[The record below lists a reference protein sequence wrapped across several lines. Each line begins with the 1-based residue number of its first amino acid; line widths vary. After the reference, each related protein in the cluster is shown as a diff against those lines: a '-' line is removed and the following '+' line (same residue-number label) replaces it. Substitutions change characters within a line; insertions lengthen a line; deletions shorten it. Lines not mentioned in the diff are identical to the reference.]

1 MRYRII
7 YIVQLV
13 LLFIPVFVF
22 AQTNT
27 CSPVGYTILTIN
39 GIWTNKEEAAE
50 NSSRLFRRLDKTYN
64 RESVTI
70 DYLHNPSHLAGLG
83 DIVKTIE
90 QGLFDTE
97 TVDDYDLVE
106 MLRAASEKV
115 KTRKLLIVGHSQGNF
130 YANAFYKRAT
140 APSSDGASVP
150 LESIGVY
157 SVATPSSYVAGD
169 GEYITSETDKA
180 IAGIVGRV
188 LRKDILPTN
197 TRIEEVANDTG
208 LTAGHSFSD
217 VYLKYRGAEIVGGI
231 EKSLYKLTPKHT
243 NILQNVGMLEDATS
257 PCIAAPER
265 TLAHKAAGLAFAVAD
280 PAAAGAKLAVVGAVK
295 GVNAV
300 GLAVGI
306 ELPVKYDFGERA
318 SCSSLLG

>member
-1 MRYRII
+1 M
-7 YIVQLV
+7 L
-13 LLFIPVFVF
+13 
-22 AQTNT
+22 
-27 CSPVGYTILTIN
+27 
-39 GIWTNKEEAAE
+39 
-50 NSSRLFRRLDKTYN
+50 
-64 RESVTI
+64 
-70 DYLHNPSHLAGLG
+70 GLG
-83 DIVKTIE
+83 
-90 QGLFDTE
+90 
-97 TVDDYDLVE
+97 
-106 MLRAASEKV
+106 
-115 KTRKLLIVGHSQGNF
+115 LLWRYSITFRFITFCGEVGHS
-130 YANAFYKRAT
+130 AT
-140 APSSDGASVP
+140 VPSDGASVP

-318 SCSSLLG
+318 FCSSLLG

>member
-1 MRYRII
+1 M
-7 YIVQLV
+7 
-13 LLFIPVFVF
+13 
-22 AQTNT
+22 
-27 CSPVGYTILTIN
+27 
-39 GIWTNKEEAAE
+39 
-50 NSSRLFRRLDKTYN
+50 
-64 RESVTI
+64 
-70 DYLHNPSHLAGLG
+70 
-83 DIVKTIE
+83 KTIE

-300 GLAVGI
+300 GLAVGSAGKFVVEKI
-306 ELPVKYDFGERA
+306 AGVLGAGQTDSPAAAAGAAANSATTLTVSENTAARGAALE
-318 SCSSLLG
+318 SLRPAATPEKHTDILQNVGMSLRVCYQQHDDKWIICFCNNREVVDNRRTFL